1 MTTQELKNALIEK
14 NHEAD
19 KVERV
24 TDKIENLSP
33 DIREALENW
42 AKTDV
47 FESPVYGG
55 YDVKAIRKAQPT
67 MTVLGAYLALDWLR
81 RDPATAKM
89 AIVRTKYVIRNR

>member
-33 DIREALENW
+33 DIMRPW
-42 AKTDV
+42 KTGQRPM
-47 FESPVYGG
+47 FL
-55 YDVKAIRKAQPT
+55 KARYTAAT
-67 MTVLGAYLALDWLR
+67 MSRPSARPSL
-81 RDPATAKM
+81 P
-89 AIVRTKYVIRNR
+89 

>member
-1 MTTQELKNALIEK
+1 MTTQELKTALIAK

-24 TDKIENLSP
+24 TDKIEALSP

-42 AKTDV
+42 VKTDV

-55 YDVKAIRKAQPT
+55 FDVNAIRKAQPR
-67 MTVLGAYLALDWLR
+67 MTVLATYLALDWLR
-81 RDPATAKM
+81 RDPAAARV
-89 AIVRTKYVIRNR
+89 AILRTKYVIRNR